1 MNRTGGLM
9 DTVEKWKPISGL
21 EEAYAVS
28 DMGRVRSL
36 DRVLTTRRGHTQ
48 RAKGTIIKTR
58 PLKHS
63 PSLVHIRDNG
73 RTRVVRICE
82 LVAGEFVP
90 NPKNLPYVVHVNGDI
105 HDDRAKNLTWSA
117 LPDFK
122 AMRDWDG
129 LSASENRLYNIW
141 KCMVLRCEDESRQY
155 YYRYGGRGI
164 KVCDE
169 WHDFK
174 TFVEWSYSNGYED
187 GLSIDRIDNDLGYCP
202 NNCRWVTPHDQSL
215 NKSTNVF
222 LEVNGETLTAVE
234 WAEITGVS
242 RFTIYYWAREFGAQY
257 AQQRLSEKLPHIK
270 PKGAS
275 A

>member
-1 MNRTGGLM
+1 M

-73 RTRVVRICE
+73 RTRAVRICE

-122 AMRDWDG
+122 AMRHWDG

-187 GLSIDRIDNDLGYCP
+187 GLSIDRIDNDGDYRP
-202 NNCRWVTPHDQSL
+202 DNCRWVSKQEQSL
-215 NKSTNVF
+215 NRSTNVSVCVRGTSLVAKQWADKLGISQYTVYDWVRVHGKSYASRRIEEMLTNCGAR
-222 LEVNGETLTAVE
+222 LEDA
-234 WAEITGVS
+234 
-242 RFTIYYWAREFGAQY
+242 
-257 AQQRLSEKLPHIK
+257 
-270 PKGAS
+270 
-275 A
+275 